1 MKLVKNL
8 SKVNIRNID
17 GFERREDLDF
27 TDDGSK
33 FKGYS
38 YKGMPI
44 TTIRYKDE
52 TYLSVRVDYLWNKF
66 DYKTWMQTEEYKLCD
81 EFNGVSE
88 VDIDKLVENLEKIIA
103 KVNELNACA

>member
-8 SKVNIRNID
+8 SKVNIRSID

-27 TDDGSK
+27 TDDGNS

-44 TTIRYKDE
+44 TTIRSRNV

-66 DYKTWMQTEEYKLCD
+66 DYKSWMQTEEYKKCN

-88 VDIDKLVENLEKIIA
+88 FDIDKLVENLEKIIA

>member
-27 TDDGSK
+27 TDDGNK

-44 TTIRYKDE
+44 TTIRHKDA

-66 DYKTWMQTEEYKLCD
+66 DYKTWMQTEEYKLCN
-81 EFNGVSE
+81 EFNGVYE
-88 VDIDKLVENLEKIIA
+88 IDIDKLVENLEKIIA

>member
-27 TDDGSK
+27 TDDGNK

-44 TTIRYKDE
+44 TTIRCKGE
-52 TYLSVRVDYLWNKF
+52 TCLSVRVDYLRNKF
-66 DYKTWMQTEEYKLCD
+66 DYKTWMQTEEYKLCN
-81 EFNGVSE
+81 EFNGVPE
-88 VDIDKLVENLEKIIA
+88 IDIDKLVENLEKIIA

>member
-27 TDDGSK
+27 TDDGNK

-44 TTIRYKDE
+44 TTIRCKGE
-52 TYLSVRVDYLWNKF
+52 TCLSVRVDYLRNKF
-66 DYKTWMQTEEYKLCD
+66 DYKTWMRTEEYKLCD